1 MIAYLD
7 GYILNIV
14 FQQNT
19 TNNEPNKVLSSEA
32 GMKIMLMTED
42 HITKVKKS
50 QLN

>member
-7 GYILNIV
+7 GYILNIA

-32 GMKIMLMTED
+32 GMKIMLMAED
-42 HITKVKKS
+42 HVTKAKIS